1 MRSFILAG
9 AVFSAAL
16 TMTAAP
22 AHAQRATA
30 QPIAR
35 PVAEAQTTVPATTS
49 PTGPQAAAAV
59 PPATPPGA
67 ARSR

>member
-1 MRSFILAG
+1 
-9 AVFSAAL
+9 
-16 TMTAAP
+16 
-22 AHAQRATA
+22 
-30 QPIAR
+30 
-35 PVAEAQTTVPATTS
+35 VPATTS